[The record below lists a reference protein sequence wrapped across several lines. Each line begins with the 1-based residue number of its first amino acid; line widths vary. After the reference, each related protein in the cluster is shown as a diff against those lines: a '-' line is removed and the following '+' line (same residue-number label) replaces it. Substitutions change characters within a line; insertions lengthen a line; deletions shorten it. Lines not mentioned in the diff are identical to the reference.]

1 MNKTNELPI
10 NTLSKILAQKEVMV
24 NNSHTFSLH
33 DIPPNMTLDEF
44 IIKVWNENISHQ
56 TVDIENALL

>member
-10 NTLSKILAQKEVMV
+10 TTLSKVLAQKKVMV
-24 NNSHTFSLH
+24 NDPLTFSLH
-33 DIPPNMTLDEF
+33 DIPPNMNLDKF